1 MAYNKDLA
9 YIHDAGFTDSAR
21 QAATTVLKPVREK
34 KIKSGL
40 VVDLG
45 CGSGVLA
52 ERLTREG
59 FDVLGVDISE
69 AMLRLARKRAPKA
82 RFKRGSLYRTR
93 LPKSVAI
100 TAIGECVNYLF
111 DPRGPALLADFFRR
125 VYRSL
130 LSGGVFVFDIV
141 EAGSAPKPS
150 ILHCEEKDKDKD
162 KDWLILVTKEEDA
175 QRRVLTRR
183 MTIFRKVG
191 RQYRRSQEVHRQ
203 RLYPPSQIAKKLKM
217 AGFDV
222 SRLPGYGKEHFP
234 PGRSGFAAW
243 KP

>member
-1 MAYNKDLA
+1 MPYNKDLA
-9 YIHDAGFTDSAR
+9 YIHDAGFTESAR
-21 QAATTVLKPVREK
+21 QAAATVLKVLREK

-52 ERLTREG
+52 DRLTRQG

-69 AMLRLARKRAPKA
+69 AMLKLARKHAPKA
-82 RFKRGSLYRTR
+82 RFKRGSLFRTR
-93 LPKSVAI
+93 LPKAVAI

-111 DPRGPALLADFFRR
+111 DPRGTALLADFFRR

-130 LSGGVFVFDIV
+130 LPGGVFIFDVV
-141 EAGSAPKPS
+141 EPGSTPKPS
-150 ILHCEEKDKDKD
+150 VLHCEG
-162 KDWLILVTKEEDA
+162 KDWAILVSKEEDA
-175 QRRVLTRR
+175 RQRVLTRR

-191 RQYRRSQEVHRQ
+191 RHYRRSQEVHRQ
-203 RLYPPSQIAKKLKM
+203 RLYPPTQVARKLKM

-222 SRLPGYGKEHFP
+222 SRLPGYGKEHFA